1 MDTKYLDKEINIKEV
16 LKVTPFNPHFVE
28 NNEKQI
34 SDYEKFL
41 LNDEKI
47 FLVNGFSGAGKT
59 MLTHF
64 ILSQISADVYVLNY
78 TCFENTILDDM
89 LLSFFETFRKYTI
102 MGKFAPPKLK
112 VENFTQKINSYI
124 NSATKPILIV
134 LDSFDLI
141 LKENKTDII
150 NFIKHVASI
159 YNVKIIIT
167 SRKNEEDEFAEIKH
181 SKTTVLPLSKNLFE
195 KYLKDNG
202 IKNIGILSNELY
214 KQTRGYYNYIN
225 LCLKIMN
232 LRNYNIGKF
241 LEAFSKS
248 GMSFTDFILRDMVN
262 LIDPVS
268 LHLFRLLAVMRVPL
282 HENLLRSV
290 HLYGPDRIKFY
301 VDNSLIY
308 TIDESFYLP
317 DFYRDIIE
325 HQIPENV
332 MLKLHKAC
340 VNLYNTQLPL
350 KPLERDLKL
359 SRQTMRN
366 EIEYHSLFIPQ
377 KPKISRPAL
386 AINMQQPVVD
396 VQSSHQEE
404 ENVNNPVEVEE
415 HEEDKIENINFI
427 FEDETLLT
435 DIAGSIKDFV
445 TEKVECNTFVEES
458 NSLGLTQL
466 LNMAKEEEA
475 KYNYKYAIILY
486 QNALTKNNDD
496 NYDKFLPTIYLK
508 LANVYKHT
516 SQWYESLEY
525 LTKAQDYYV
534 NVSDNIK
541 VAEVKLLM
549 ANVYFVIYK
558 QDNAKYILNE
568 LDSQDDLPEEL
579 RARINLS
586 LGKICANINEEY
598 AYYNKALSLAENTT
612 DKMLKAELYY
622 RFAGVNDQKDNTK
635 AALSY
640 YKKCIDIE
648 PNSKKNKFLSK
659 ALANMADLL
668 DEAGNSDTAVKY
680 YAQSMKI
687 DSETKN
693 YNGLY
698 QTSRRLADIYSGKDS
713 EKSLKYLEGA
723 YNYAKKLKEAY
734 YIADIA
740 YEIGNY
746 YLLRKDFKNSL
757 KYMQE
762 ALNIARES
770 LSKDDTARITSK
782 IEYINKYNK
791 G

>member
-1 MDTKYLDKEINIKEV
+1 MYLDSEINIKEI
-16 LKVTPFNPHFVE
+16 LKVTPYNPCFIE
-28 NNEKQI
+28 NNERQI
-34 SDYEKFL
+34 GDFVKFL
-41 LNDEKI
+41 SGNEKL
-47 FLVNGFSGAGKT
+47 FLVNGFSGIGKT

-64 ILSQISADVYVLNY
+64 MISQMRSDVYVLNY
-78 TCFENTILDDM
+78 TCFENTILDDI

-124 NSATKPILIV
+124 NSIKDPILIV
-134 LDSFDLI
+134 MDSFDLI
-141 LKENKTDII
+141 LKENKSDII

-159 YNVKIIIT
+159 ENVKVIIT
-167 SRKNEEDEFAEIKH
+167 SRKSEEEEF
-181 SKTTVLPLSKNLFE
+181 SDVRYSQTTVLALSKNLFE
-195 KYLKDNG
+195 KYLKENG
-202 IKNIGILSNELY
+202 VKNIGPLSNELY
-214 KQTRGYYNYIN
+214 KQTRGYYNYVN
-225 LCLKIMN
+225 LSLKIMQ

-241 LEAFSKS
+241 LEAYSKS
-248 GMSFTDFILRDMVN
+248 GMSFTDFILRDMVS

-290 HLYGPDRIKFY
+290 HLFGAERIKFY
-301 VDNSLIY
+301 VNNSLLY
-308 TIDESFYLP
+308 TKDESFYLP
-317 DFYRDIIE
+317 DFYREIIE

-377 KPKISRPAL
+377 KPKIARPVMTL
-386 AINMQQPVVD
+386 NSLQPVLEEKAPT
-396 VQSSHQEE
+396 QEAE
-404 ENVNNPVEVEE
+404 EQTQELEE
-415 HEEDKIENINFI
+415 QQEDKIENINFI
-427 FEDETLLT
+427 FEDESLLS

-445 TEKVECNTFVEES
+445 TEKVECNNFVEES
-458 NSLGLTQL
+458 NNLGLTQL

-475 KYNYKYAIILY
+475 KYNYKYAAILY

-496 NYDKFLPTIYLK
+496 NFDKFLPTIYLK
-508 LANVYKHT
+508 LANVYKNT

-525 LTKAQDYYV
+525 LTKAQDYYA
-534 NVSDNIK
+534 NVSDNVK
-541 VAEVKLLM
+541 VAEVKLMM

-568 LDSQDDLPEEL
+568 LDSQPDLPDEL
-579 RARINLS
+579 KIRVNIS
-586 LGKICANINEEY
+586 LGKICGNINEEY
-598 AYYNKALSLAENTT
+598 AYYNKALTLIENTS

-640 YKKCIDIE
+640 YKKCIDTE
-648 PNSKKNKFLSK
+648 PNPKKNKFLSK
-659 ALANMADLL
+659 SLANMADLL
-668 DEAGNSDTAVKY
+668 DEAGNSEAAVKY
-680 YAQSMKI
+680 YMQSMKI
-687 DSETKN
+687 DSETQN

-698 QTSRRLADIYSGKDS
+698 QTSRHLADIFSGKDS
-713 EKSLKYLEGA
+713 EKSLKYLLNA
-723 YNYAKKLKEAY
+723 HSYAKKLKEPY
-734 YIADIA
+734 YIADIS

-746 YLLRKDFKNSL
+746 YLLRKDFQNAL
-757 KYMQE
+757 KYMEE
-762 ALNIARES
+762 ALNVAQNS
-770 LSKDDTARITSK
+770 LSKEDTSRILSK
-782 IEYINKYNK
+782 IDYIKK
-791 G
+791 IK